1 MLTILFFG
9 HLKEIVETDCLRIE
23 LSHNKDSIDTV
34 AKLRKLLQLKGNL
47 WTEYLQYGKALVAV
61 NQEIS
66 SEDTALND
74 GDEIAFFP
82 PVTGG

>member
-9 HLKEIVETDCLRIE
+9 HLKEILETDCLRIE
-23 LSHNKDSIDTV
+23 LSQNQDSIDTV
-34 AKLRKLLQLKGNL
+34 AKVRKLLQLKGNL
-47 WTEYLQYGKALVAV
+47 WTEYLEYGMALVAV
-61 NQEIS
+61 NQEMS
-66 SEDTALND
+66 SEDTVVND